1 MVKKMF
7 FATLLATALSL
18 SALAAHQLRTG
29 THAVL
34 ACGSPCTSSD
44 VCKRPCFCYGLF
56 DGRTV
61 GNCQP
66 EGPAPARPR

>member
-1 MVKKMF
+1 MIKRI
-7 FATLLATALSL
+7 LLAAMLAAALSAGAV
-18 SALAAHQLRTG
+18 SARQLGTG

-34 ACGSPCTSSD
+34 ACGSPCTSAD
-44 VCKRPCFCYGLF
+44 FCKRPCFCYGLF

-66 EGPAPARPR
+66 EGPAPARPK